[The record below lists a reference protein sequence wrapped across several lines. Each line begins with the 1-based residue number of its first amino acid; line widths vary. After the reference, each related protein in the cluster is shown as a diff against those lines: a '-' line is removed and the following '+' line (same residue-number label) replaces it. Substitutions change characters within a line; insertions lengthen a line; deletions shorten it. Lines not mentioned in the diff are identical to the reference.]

1 MHTAHSFDTPNAP
14 WHSQMTTMEPSRGM
28 ANKGRSNMGE
38 RGWWAGGMDKVRSDH
53 NGKLIRCKIWVLAL
67 ETILRSTRDTEV
79 FTSRK

>member
-1 MHTAHSFDTPNAP
+1 
-14 WHSQMTTMEPSRGM
+14 
-28 ANKGRSNMGE
+28 MGE